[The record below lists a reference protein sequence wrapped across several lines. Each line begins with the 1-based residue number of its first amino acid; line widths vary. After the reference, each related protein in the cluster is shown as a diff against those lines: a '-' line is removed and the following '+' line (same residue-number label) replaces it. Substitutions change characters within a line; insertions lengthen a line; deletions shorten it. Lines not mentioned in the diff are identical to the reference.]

1 MKKIVLGLLFMMS
14 FSFATTEGAKEL
26 VNFLGFTGV
35 SVSLDLAVFVTI
47 ILTLITWKIT
57 KDKER
62 NELKEKYKDSA
73 RKSLVEYLEKLRDIT
88 KKLIDFKN
96 QYTSVS
102 DKLSDEEKMKLQLQ
116 NAHLI
121 SEYQKNLNEF
131 LFISPIYSKKLY
143 EILKDSMDHFEFAQK
158 NGSIEIVVFSSVKT
172 MGKLLVEYTEEEIA
186 NDLIKYLYGL
196 TIEEAE
202 KKIQEFKT
210 IMKENKQKEIWKWV
224 KLQWK

>member
-14 FSFATTEGAKEL
+14 FSFATNEGAKEL

-57 KDKER
+57 KDKEQ
-62 NELKEKYKDSA
+62 NEIKEKYKDSA
-73 RKSLVEYLEKLRDIT
+73 RKSLLEYLGKLRDIT

-172 MGKLLVEYTEEEIA
+172 MGELLVEYTEEEIA
-186 NDLIKYLYGL
+186 NDLTKSIYGL

-202 KKIQEFKT
+202 KKLQEFKNHFER
-210 IMKENKQKEIWKWV
+210 K
-224 KLQWK
+224 

>member
-57 KDKER
+57 KDKEQ
-62 NELKEKYKDSA
+62 NEIKEKYKDSA
-73 RKSLVEYLEKLRDIT
+73 RKSLLEYLGKLRDIT

-158 NGSIEIVVFSSVKT
+158 NGSIEIIVFSSVKT
-172 MGKLLVEYTEEEIA
+172 MGELFVEYTEEEIA
-186 NDLIKYLYGL
+186 NDLTKSIYGY
-196 TIEEAE
+196 TIEQAE
-202 KKIQEFKT
+202 KKLQEFKNQLER
-210 IMKENKQKEIWKWV
+210 K
-224 KLQWK
+224 

>member
-62 NELKEKYKDSA
+62 NELKEKDKNNA
-73 RKSLVEYLEKLRDIT
+73 KKELFEYL
-88 KKLIDFKN
+88 KKSKVTIDNLINFKN
-96 QYTSVS
+96 EYDKVS
-102 DKLSDEEKMKLQLQ
+102 QNLTNEQKIELQSK

-121 SEYQKNLNEF
+121 TEYQKDLMEF
-131 LFISPIYSKKLY
+131 LLTSSSYSKVLY
-143 EILKDSMDHFEFAQK
+143 KILKESKDDFEFAQK
-158 NGSIEIVVFSSVKT
+158 HENIEIIVFSSVIT
-172 MGKLLVEYTEEEIA
+172 MGKLLAEYIDEDTA
-186 NDLIKYLYGL
+186 NDLLKTFYNITK
-196 TIEEAE
+196 ENAE
-202 KKIQEFKT
+202 KKLEEFKNHLER
-210 IMKENKQKEIWKWV
+210 K
-224 KLQWK
+224 

>member
-57 KDKER
+57 KDKEQ
-62 NELKEKYKDSA
+62 NEIKEKYKDSA
-73 RKSLVEYLEKLRDIT
+73 RKSLLEYLGKLRDIT
-88 KKLIDFKN
+88 KKLIDFTN

-186 NDLIKYLYGL
+186 NDLTKSIYGL

-202 KKIQEFKT
+202 KKLQEFKNHFER
-210 IMKENKQKEIWKWV
+210 K
-224 KLQWK
+224 

>member
-1 MKKIVLGLLFMMS
+1 MMS
-14 FSFATTEGAKEL
+14 FSFATTEGAKEF

-73 RKSLVEYLEKLRDIT
+73 RKSLLEYLEKLRDIT

-121 SEYQKNLNEF
+121 SEYQKNLVQFF
-131 LFISPIYSKKLY
+131 LISPIYSKKLY
-143 EILKDSMDHFEFAQK
+143 EILKDSMDDFEFAQK
-158 NGSIEIVVFSSVKT
+158 NESIEIVVFSSVKT
-172 MGKLLVEYTEEEIA
+172 MGELLVEYTEEEIA
-186 NDLIKYLYGL
+186 NDLIKYLYGF
-196 TIEEAE
+196 TIEETE
-202 KKIQEFKT
+202 KELQELKT
-210 IMKENKQKEIWKWV
+210 VLKENK
-224 KLQWK
+224 

>member
-57 KDKER
+57 KDKEQ
-62 NELKEKYKDSA
+62 NEIKEKYKDSA
-73 RKSLVEYLEKLRDIT
+73 RKSLLEYLGKLRDIT

-143 EILKDSMDHFEFAQK
+143 EILKDSMDDFEFAQK

-186 NDLIKYLYGL
+186 NDAIKSAYGL

-202 KKIQEFKT
+202 KKLQEFKNHFER
-210 IMKENKQKEIWKWV
+210 K
-224 KLQWK
+224 

>member
-1 MKKIVLGLLFMMS
+1 MMS

-57 KDKER
+57 KDKEQ
-62 NELKEKYKDSA
+62 NEIKEKYKDSA
-73 RKSLVEYLEKLRDIT
+73 RKSLLEYLGKLRDIT

-143 EILKDSMDHFEFAQK
+143 EILKDSMDDFEFAQK

-186 NDLIKYLYGL
+186 NDLTKSIYGL

-202 KKIQEFKT
+202 KKLQEFKNHFER
-210 IMKENKQKEIWKWV
+210 K
-224 KLQWK
+224 

>member
-57 KDKER
+57 KDKEQ
-62 NELKEKYKDSA
+62 NEIKEKYKDSA
-73 RKSLVEYLEKLRDIT
+73 RKSLLEYLEKLRDIT

-121 SEYQKNLNEF
+121 SEYQKNL
-131 LFISPIYSKKLY
+131 
-143 EILKDSMDHFEFAQK
+143 
-158 NGSIEIVVFSSVKT
+158 V
-172 MGKLLVEYTEEEIA
+172 
-186 NDLIKYLYGL
+186 
-196 TIEEAE
+196 
-202 KKIQEFKT
+202 
-210 IMKENKQKEIWKWV
+210 
-224 KLQWK
+224 

>member
-14 FSFATTEGAKEL
+14 FSFATTEGTKEL

-57 KDKER
+57 KDKEQ
-62 NELKEKYKDSA
+62 NEIKEKYKDSA
-73 RKSLVEYLEKLRDIT
+73 RKSLLEYLGKLRDIT

-121 SEYQKNLNEF
+121 SEYQKNLVQFF
-131 LFISPIYSKKLY
+131 LISPIYSKKLY
-143 EILKDSMDHFEFAQK
+143 EILKDSMDDFEFAQK

-186 NDLIKYLYGL
+186 NDLIKYLYGF
-196 TIEEAE
+196 TIEETE
-202 KKIQEFKT
+202 KKLEEFKNQLER
-210 IMKENKQKEIWKWV
+210 K
-224 KLQWK
+224 

>member
-1 MKKIVLGLLFMMS
+1 MK
-14 FSFATTEGAKEL
+14 
-26 VNFLGFTGV
+26 
-35 SVSLDLAVFVTI
+35 
-47 ILTLITWKIT
+47 
-57 KDKER
+57 
-62 NELKEKYKDSA
+62 
-73 RKSLVEYLEKLRDIT
+73 YLEKLRNIT

-186 NDLIKYLYGL
+186 NDLTKSIYGL

-202 KKIQEFKT
+202 KKLQEFKNHFER
-210 IMKENKQKEIWKWV
+210 K
-224 KLQWK
+224 

>member
-35 SVSLDLAVFVTI
+35 SVSLDLAALVSVLI
-47 ILTLITWKIT
+47 ALITWKLT

-73 RKSLVEYLEKLRDIT
+73 RKEVVEYLGKLRDT
-88 KKLIDFKN
+88 AKNLINFKN
-96 QYTSVS
+96 EYDKVS
-102 DKLSDEEKMKLQLQ
+102 QNLTNEQKKELQSK

-121 SEYQKNLNEF
+121 TEYEKNLDQFF
-131 LFISPIYSKKLY
+131 LISSIYSKKLY
-143 EILKDSMDHFEFAQK
+143 EILKDSMDDFKFAQK

-172 MGKLLVEYTEEEIA
+172 MGELFVEYTEEEIA
-186 NDLIKYLYGL
+186 NDLTKSIYGL

-202 KKIQEFKT
+202 KKLQEFKNHFER
-210 IMKENKQKEIWKWV
+210 K
-224 KLQWK
+224 

>member
-62 NELKEKYKDSA
+62 NELKEKDKNNA
-73 RKSLVEYLEKLRDIT
+73 KKELFEYL
-88 KKLIDFKN
+88 KKSKVTIDNLINFKN
-96 QYTSVS
+96 FYDSESQNLTNEQ
-102 DKLSDEEKMKLQLQ
+102 KIELQKK

-121 SEYQKNLNEF
+121 TEYQKDLMEF
-131 LFISPIYSKKLY
+131 LLTSSSYSKVLY
-143 EILKDSMDHFEFAQK
+143 KILKESKDDFELAK
-158 NGSIEIVVFSSVKT
+158 KHGSIEIIVFSSVIT
-172 MGKLLVEYTEEEIA
+172 MGKLLAEYIDEDTA
-186 NDLIKYLYGL
+186 NDLLKTFYNITK
-196 TIEEAE
+196 ENAE
-202 KKIQEFKT
+202 KKLEEFKNHLER
-210 IMKENKQKEIWKWV
+210 K
-224 KLQWK
+224 

>member
-57 KDKER
+57 KDKEQ
-62 NELKEKYKDSA
+62 NEIKEKYKDSA
-73 RKSLVEYLEKLRDIT
+73 RKSLLEYLGKLRDIT

-121 SEYQKNLNEF
+121 TEYQKNLMEF
-131 LFISPIYSKKLY
+131 LFISPVYSKKLY
-143 EILKDSMDHFEFAQK
+143 EILKDSYDDFEFAQK

-172 MGKLLVEYTEEEIA
+172 MGKLLVEYAEEEIA
-186 NDLIKYLYGL
+186 NDLTKSIYGL

-202 KKIQEFKT
+202 KQLKKFKS
-210 IMKENKQKEIWKWV
+210 EIEK
-224 KLQWK
+224 K

>member
-57 KDKER
+57 KDKEQ
-62 NELKEKYKDSA
+62 NEIKEKYKDSA
-73 RKSLVEYLEKLRDIT
+73 RKSLLEYLGKLRDIT

-143 EILKDSMDHFEFAQK
+143 EILKDSMDDFEFAQK

-186 NDLIKYLYGL
+186 NDLTKSIYGF

-202 KKIQEFKT
+202 KKLQEFKNHLER
-210 IMKENKQKEIWKWV
+210 K
-224 KLQWK
+224 

>member
-62 NELKEKYKDSA
+62 NELKEK
-73 RKSLVEYLEKLRDIT
+73 EKLEA
-88 KKLIDFKN
+88 KKEVSNYISNIGTSTIKLKN
-96 QYTSVS
+96 FRNEYY
-102 DKLSDEEKMKLQLQ
+102 KLSQNLTNEQKKEFQLQ

-121 SEYQKNLNEF
+121 TEYQKNLVQF
-131 LFISPIYSKKLY
+131 CLISPIYNENIY
-143 EILKDSMDHFEFAQK
+143 EIVKASMDDFEFARE
-158 NGSIEIVVFSSVKT
+158 NESIEIVVFSSVKT
-172 MGKLLVEYTEEEIA
+172 MGELLVEYTEEEIA
-186 NDLIKYLYGL
+186 NDLIKYLYGF
-196 TIEEAE
+196 TIEETE
-202 KKIQEFKT
+202 KKLEEFKNQLER
-210 IMKENKQKEIWKWV
+210 K
-224 KLQWK
+224 

>member
-14 FSFATTEGAKEL
+14 FSFATNEGAKEL

-57 KDKER
+57 KDKEQ
-62 NELKEKYKDSA
+62 NEIKEKYKDSA
-73 RKSLVEYLEKLRDIT
+73 RKSLLEYLGKLRDIT
-88 KKLIDFKN
+88 KKLIVFKN
-96 QYTSVS
+96 QYNS
-102 DKLSDEEKMKLQLQ
+102 LSDEEKMKLQLQ

-121 SEYQKNLNEF
+121 PEYQKNLNEF

-143 EILKDSMDHFEFAQK
+143 EILKDSMDDFEFAQK

-186 NDLIKYLYGL
+186 NDLTKSIYGL

-202 KKIQEFKT
+202 KKLQEFKNHFER
-210 IMKENKQKEIWKWV
+210 K
-224 KLQWK
+224 

>member
-14 FSFATTEGAKEL
+14 FSFATTEGAKEF

-73 RKSLVEYLEKLRDIT
+73 RKSLLEYLEKLRDIT

-121 SEYQKNLNEF
+121 SEYQKNLVQFF
-131 LFISPIYSKKLY
+131 LISPIYSKKLY
-143 EILKDSMDHFEFAQK
+143 EILKDSMDDFEFAQK
-158 NGSIEIVVFSSVKT
+158 NESIEIVVFSSVKT
-172 MGKLLVEYTEEEIA
+172 MGELLVEYTEEEIA

-210 IMKENKQKEIWKWV
+210 ILKENKQKEIRK
-224 KLQWK
+224 

>member
-73 RKSLVEYLEKLRDIT
+73 RKSLLEYLGKLRDIT

-121 SEYQKNLNEF
+121 SEYQKNLVQFF
-131 LFISPIYSKKLY
+131 LISPIYSKKLY
-143 EILKDSMDHFEFAQK
+143 EILKDSMDDFEFAQK
-158 NGSIEIVVFSSVKT
+158 NGSIEMVVFSSVKT

-186 NDLIKYLYGL
+186 NDLTKSIYGL

-202 KKIQEFKT
+202 KKLQEFKNHFER
-210 IMKENKQKEIWKWV
+210 K
-224 KLQWK
+224 

>member
-57 KDKER
+57 KDKEQ
-62 NELKEKYKDSA
+62 NEIKEKYKDSA
-73 RKSLVEYLEKLRDIT
+73 RKSLLEYLEKLRDIT

-121 SEYQKNLNEF
+121 SEYQKNLVQFF
-131 LFISPIYSKKLY
+131 LISPIYSKKLY
-143 EILKDSMDHFEFAQK
+143 EILKDSMDDFEFAQK
-158 NGSIEIVVFSSVKT
+158 NESIEIVVFSSVKT
-172 MGKLLVEYTEEEIA
+172 MGELLVEYTEEEIA
-186 NDLIKYLYGL
+186 NDLTKSIYGF

-202 KKIQEFKT
+202 KKLQEFKNHLER
-210 IMKENKQKEIWKWV
+210 K
-224 KLQWK
+224 

>member
-57 KDKER
+57 KDKEQ
-62 NELKEKYKDSA
+62 NEIKEKYKDSA
-73 RKSLVEYLEKLRDIT
+73 RKSLLEYLEKLRDIT

-121 SEYQKNLNEF
+121 SEYQKNLVQFF
-131 LFISPIYSKKLY
+131 LISPIYSKKLY

-186 NDLIKYLYGL
+186 NDLTKSIYGF

-202 KKIQEFKT
+202 KKLQEFKNHLER
-210 IMKENKQKEIWKWV
+210 K
-224 KLQWK
+224 

>member
-57 KDKER
+57 KDKEQNAIKEKEKLEAKKEVLNYISNIGTSTIKLKNFR
-62 NELKEKYKDSA
+62 NEYYKVSQNLTNEQKKE
-73 RKSLVEYLEKLRDIT
+73 
-88 KKLIDFKN
+88 F
-96 QYTSVS
+96 
-102 DKLSDEEKMKLQLQ
+102 QLN

-121 SEYQKNLNEF
+121 TEYEKNLVQF
-131 LFISPIYSKKLY
+131 CLISPIYSKKLY
-143 EILKDSMDHFEFAQK
+143 EILKDSMDDFEFAQK
-158 NGSIEIVVFSSVKT
+158 NESIEIVVFSSVKT
-172 MGKLLVEYTEEEIA
+172 MGELLVEYTEEEIA
-186 NDLIKYLYGL
+186 NDLTKSIYGL

-202 KKIQEFKT
+202 KKLQEFKNHFER
-210 IMKENKQKEIWKWV
+210 K
-224 KLQWK
+224 

>member
-62 NELKEKYKDSA
+62 NELKEK
-73 RKSLVEYLEKLRDIT
+73 EKLEA
-88 KKLIDFKN
+88 KKEVSNYISNIGTSTIKLKNFRN

-186 NDLIKYLYGL
+186 NDLTKSIYGL

-202 KKIQEFKT
+202 KKLQEFKNHFER
-210 IMKENKQKEIWKWV
+210 K
-224 KLQWK
+224 

>member
-57 KDKER
+57 KDKEQ
-62 NELKEKYKDSA
+62 NEIKEKYKDSA
-73 RKSLVEYLEKLRDIT
+73 RKSLLEYLEKLRDIT

-186 NDLIKYLYGL
+186 NDLTKSIYGL

-202 KKIQEFKT
+202 KKLQEFKNHFER
-210 IMKENKQKEIWKWV
+210 K
-224 KLQWK
+224 

>member
-57 KDKER
+57 KDKEQ
-62 NELKEKYKDSA
+62 NEIKEKYKDSA
-73 RKSLVEYLEKLRDIT
+73 RKSLLEYLGKLRDIT

-143 EILKDSMDHFEFAQK
+143 EILKDSMDDFEFAQK

-186 NDLIKYLYGL
+186 NDLTKSIYGL

-202 KKIQEFKT
+202 KKLQESKNQLE
-210 IMKENKQKEIWKWV
+210 KK
-224 KLQWK
+224 

>member
-14 FSFATTEGAKEL
+14 FSFATTEGAKEF

-73 RKSLVEYLEKLRDIT
+73 RKSLLEYLEKLRDIT

-186 NDLIKYLYGL
+186 NDLTKSIYGL

-202 KKIQEFKT
+202 KKLQEFKNHFER
-210 IMKENKQKEIWKWV
+210 K
-224 KLQWK
+224 

>member
-1 MKKIVLGLLFMMS
+1 M
-14 FSFATTEGAKEL
+14 
-26 VNFLGFTGV
+26 
-35 SVSLDLAVFVTI
+35 
-47 ILTLITWKIT
+47 
-57 KDKER
+57 
-62 NELKEKYKDSA
+62 
-73 RKSLVEYLEKLRDIT
+73 EYLEKLRDIT

-172 MGKLLVEYTEEEIA
+172 MGELFVEYTEEEIA
-186 NDLIKYLYGL
+186 NDLIKYLYGF
-196 TIEEAE
+196 TIEETE
-202 KKIQEFKT
+202 KKLQELKT
-210 IMKENKQKEIWKWV
+210 VLKENK
-224 KLQWK
+224 

>member
-62 NELKEKYKDSA
+62 NELKEKDKNNA
-73 RKSLVEYLEKLRDIT
+73 KKELFEYLKKSKLTIDN
-88 KKLIDFKN
+88 LINFKN
-96 QYTSVS
+96 EYDKVS
-102 DKLSDEEKMKLQLQ
+102 QNLTNEQKIELQSK

-121 SEYQKNLNEF
+121 TEYQKDLMEF
-131 LFISPIYSKKLY
+131 LLTSSSYSKVLY
-143 EILKDSMDHFEFAQK
+143 KILKESKDDFELAK
-158 NGSIEIVVFSSVKT
+158 KHGSIEIIVFSSVIT
-172 MGKLLVEYTEEEIA
+172 MGKLLAEYIDEDTA
-186 NDLIKYLYGL
+186 NDLLKTFYNITK
-196 TIEEAE
+196 ENAE
-202 KKIQEFKT
+202 KKLEEFKNHLER
-210 IMKENKQKEIWKWV
+210 K
-224 KLQWK
+224 

>member
-1 MKKIVLGLLFMMS
+1 MKKIVLGLVCAMS

-35 SVSLDLAVFVTI
+35 SVSLDLAALVSVLI
-47 ILTLITWKIT
+47 ALITWKLT

-73 RKSLVEYLEKLRDIT
+73 RKEVVEYLGKLRDT
-88 KKLIDFKN
+88 AKNLINFKN
-96 QYTSVS
+96 EYDKVS
-102 DKLSDEEKMKLQLQ
+102 QNLTNEQKKELQSK

-121 SEYQKNLNEF
+121 TEYEKNLDQFF
-131 LFISPIYSKKLY
+131 LISSIYSKKLY
-143 EILKDSMDHFEFAQK
+143 EILKDSMDDFKFAQK

-172 MGKLLVEYTEEEIA
+172 MGELFVEYTEEEIA
-186 NDLIKYLYGL
+186 NDLTKSIYGL

-202 KKIQEFKT
+202 KKLQEFKNHFER
-210 IMKENKQKEIWKWV
+210 K
-224 KLQWK
+224 

>member
-57 KDKER
+57 KDKEQ
-62 NELKEKYKDSA
+62 NEIKEKYKDSA
-73 RKSLVEYLEKLRDIT
+73 RKSLLEYLGKLRDIT

-172 MGKLLVEYTEEEIA
+172 MGELFVEYTEEEIA
-186 NDLIKYLYGL
+186 NDLIKYLYGF
-196 TIEEAE
+196 TIEETE
-202 KKIQEFKT
+202 KKLEEFKNQLER
-210 IMKENKQKEIWKWV
+210 K
-224 KLQWK
+224 

>member
-14 FSFATTEGAKEL
+14 FSFATTEGAKEF

-73 RKSLVEYLEKLRDIT
+73 RKSLLEYLEKLRDIT

-121 SEYQKNLNEF
+121 SEYQKNLVQFF
-131 LFISPIYSKKLY
+131 LISPIYSKKLY
-143 EILKDSMDHFEFAQK
+143 EILKDSMDDFEFAQK
-158 NGSIEIVVFSSVKT
+158 NESIEIVVFSSVKT

-210 IMKENKQKEIWKWV
+210 ILKENKQKEI
-224 KLQWK
+224 

>member
-62 NELKEKYKDSA
+62 NELKEK
-73 RKSLVEYLEKLRDIT
+73 EKLEA
-88 KKLIDFKN
+88 KKEVSNYISNIGTSTIKLKN
-96 QYTSVS
+96 FRNEYY
-102 DKLSDEEKMKLQLQ
+102 KLSQNLTNEQKKEFQLQ

-121 SEYQKNLNEF
+121 TEYQKNLMEF
-131 LFISPIYSKKLY
+131 LFISPVYSKKLY
-143 EILKDSMDHFEFAQK
+143 EILKDSYDDFEFAQK

-172 MGKLLVEYTEEEIA
+172 MGKLLVEYAEEEIA
-186 NDLIKYLYGL
+186 NDLTKSIYGL

-202 KKIQEFKT
+202 KQLKKFKS
-210 IMKENKQKEIWKWV
+210 EIEK
-224 KLQWK
+224 K

>member
-1 MKKIVLGLLFMMS
+1 MKKIVLGLVCVMS
-14 FSFATTEGAKEL
+14 FSFATTEGTKEL

-62 NELKEKYKDSA
+62 NELKEK
-73 RKSLVEYLEKLRDIT
+73 EKLEY
-88 KKLIDFKN
+88 KKEILNYISNIGTSTIKLKNFRN

-121 SEYQKNLNEF
+121 TEYEKNLVQF
-131 LFISPIYSKKLY
+131 CLISPIYNENIY
-143 EILKDSMDHFEFAQK
+143 EIVKASREDFEFAQK
-158 NGSIEIVVFSSVKT
+158 NGSIEIVVFSSIKT
-172 MGKLLVEYTEEEIA
+172 IYKLLAKYAEEEIA
-186 NDLIKYLYGL
+186 NDAIKSAYGL

-202 KKIQEFKT
+202 KQLKKFKS
-210 IMKENKQKEIWKWV
+210 EIEK
-224 KLQWK
+224 K